1 MQKKSVKNFFI
12 NKSCYIC
19 PTNFKQNLNMKKII
33 LSAVALMA
41 FGFASA
47 QDLKSKKGENYL
59 PEAGDWAISFQANP
73 FLVYFGQVAGG
84 NVPAVGGGFTAN
96 SPVTNAFVGK
106 KFIDAKSAYRVIANF
121 GFGSNNIAAGDFVG
135 AGDINGD
142 GVAEFATYKQS
153 TLNLQAGLGKEWR
166 KGSTRLQGFY
176 GADALI
182 GFSST
187 KWSETNNP
195 VANDSFDAGTS
206 INLGVTGFIGAEYFI
221 LPKMSIGA
229 QYNYGLQIASN
240 GASKYSSPGV
250 PDVEISKSSS
260 DINLGNVTSGS
271 VNVTLHF

>member
-1 MQKKSVKNFFI
+1 MDKYFFI

-33 LSAVALMA
+33 LSVVAIMA
-41 FGFASA
+41 FGFANA
-47 QDLKSKKGENYL
+47 QELKSKKGENYL

-73 FLVYFGQVAGG
+73 FLEYFGQVAGG
-84 NVPAVGGGFTAN
+84 NVPVGGGGFTAN
-96 SPVTNAFVGK
+96 SPIANSFVGK

-121 GFGSNNIAAGDFVG
+121 GFGSNNFT

-142 GVAEFATYKQS
+142 GVAEFATYKS
-153 TLNLQAGLGKEWR
+153 SSFNLQAGLGKEWR

-176 GADALI
+176 GADALV
-182 GFSST
+182 GFAST

-195 VANDSFDAGTS
+195 GGNDSFDAGTS

-240 GASKYSSPGV
+240 GASTYSSPGV
-250 PDVEISKSSS
+250 PDVELSKSNSN
-260 DINLGNVTSGS
+260 INLGNVTSGS